1 MITQSPAYVLE
12 RILPIDVVYVIHS
25 FLPRPAKKKKE
36 SISPSMQ
43 KELIKIQHMTL
54 KGKNSMY
61 MKNLEDFC
69 LD

>member
-12 RILPIDVVYVIHS
+12 RILPIDLVYVIHS
-25 FLPRPAKKKKE
+25 FLPRPVKKKKE

-43 KELIKIQHMTL
+43 KELTKIQHMTL
-54 KGKNSMY
+54 KGKNGMY